1 MPSIE
6 EYRNTFPELKGLD
19 DVDVIRNVAKAYD
32 VPIEAVTAHMGY
44 EPKGGDFWR
53 QFKNSGTQ
61 TEQLLAG
68 AGAAAAATAESAF
81 GPGGFATAAKNAAL
95 EKYKSIGE
103 ELQINS
109 KASDSATTAYD
120 MARNGDPG
128 ALVDFL
134 QGAIGMG
141 LGQIGQSVLTAG
153 AGGLLGKA
161 ALKGTV
167 ERVAGG
173 MVEKETAAL
182 MEAHKKISKDV
193 AEKVAVSN
201 VANRIGQNLAITGQV
216 LQQEGGEIGGDL
228 TQKATDE
235 GRVLTGAE
243 VFRALAATVAAT
255 GPEALTD
262 RVVLDALFGKMP
274 WLKSLPEA
282 TTIGG
287 KVGRAAIAGGV
298 GAGIGGAQEVAQT
311 YTEELGKGNPID
323 EKAHRSAIDAGVMGA
338 IAGAMPG
345 AVGGYIHGP
354 DITLEKDQGAI
365 QENAGKSPNQVTV
378 EQVNQLR
385 DARLRQLDEE
395 ERGIEGGLYK
405 EADGSTTL
413 RVGKMGRQ
421 LTPQEMGERLF
432 LTRNPNP
439 AIVAKRFG
447 LILTPDSADTV
458 ASDIA
463 KTEIPSVSSGQKP
476 FDGVDEVASVA
487 GQVTAFEQAAKQT
500 PSVPIPEGIH
510 PEQRTPSTQI
520 ISPVD
525 EQLNQETG
533 IPPIQPAAIQQVD
546 NGLDVGAGMSDQPAQ
561 EQAQI
566 PVEKTAME
574 MAFEKAR
581 NKTNI
586 PEQAARVSPE
596 ETSTLALVD
605 QPISQ
610 IPDQPGQ
617 VALQKSEAQAQ
628 LPTQEAQQAVK
639 TSEIPGV
646 KSRQAL
652 EQDTG
657 KQATTVINLDGLK
670 AISDTYGQEAE
681 TKAIKA
687 LTESAKAA
695 GLDVYHVEGN
705 NFAVLSANA
714 IKAKRDVA
722 ALKAQAD
729 QVQVD
734 LGDHVMNGIPISH
747 GTARSLPDAIA
758 KSQQEQ
764 VKPNITQKPIP
775 SAREVMDK
783 ANEEPDTGVLP
794 KGLTDRRFLKES
806 YRSAVQSL
814 SNSLVPGGGI
824 AHIKDE
830 HDRIIGRTSSVN
842 PMWFQDFK
850 EVFPSVK
857 AVDKAVKKALE
868 GKTLGKSEAR
878 IITGLMNAYDSEIAD
893 SIQEYGNPNDYRVM
907 YEEERDAMG
916 DIGST
921 PGEFLIAKLYNKAL
935 DSGIPENEIVSVI
948 GSHRDDYAGAITA
961 LEGMIDEAKS
971 ETENQYQENTNAY
984 ARQDQGSGQ
993 EAAGVR
999 EQEAFA
1005 LTNEKDGATPQKAK
1019 PDKSEVEAENRRKA
1033 DSEAK
1038 DFRLSGSNRPADIA
1052 VAGGQQDLI
1061 GKDTETVKKT
1071 DQKEN
1076 SDSTGS
1082 QDLSFYYTDGKMGMT
1097 SNGTFTADKSRW
1109 VAFSRSEAMSFESR
1123 NIKPAYATRHG
1134 VFTGVNSGSRLK
1146 ATSNER
1152 KPNPVPNREGNS
1164 RPVSKKAT
1172 PVQGQFDLFSKPGES
1187 KRQAYA
1193 DLYHVIVKAKPVA
1206 TIRSAVDH
1214 ISSPEDVGHLMA
1226 SIRKDAQEAMYAVV
1240 TDKAGKILRVFRHT
1254 KGHKTSSSVS
1264 PLIIVSEAAS
1274 IEGANTIHL
1283 VHNHPSGNPSPS
1295 KDDERVTEAT
1305 ARSAEG
1311 TGMSVGYHV
1320 VIGKSA
1326 WQEVGT
1332 SSPTKFVP
1340 MQRKH
1345 SIQITERTFVKNDPS
1360 DETIGNK
1367 DNLAKAFRG
1376 IDSGIL
1382 LLNYQHQVAGVI
1394 MMSDA
1399 EMQAL
1404 KSGGGEG
1411 AKRILAAIDK
1421 SNASAIALKTD
1432 SMPSAK
1438 NIGSFVSAIRGSG
1451 ELRLLDWIDSK
1462 GASAAE
1468 SGNIDAL
1475 YNLGGVYT
1483 SKNTDQES
1491 IPDKIVVDGISR
1503 PTRNSNGQLIARDKE
1518 KLKAFWQWFG
1528 DSKVVDSD
1536 GRPLVMYHGTG
1547 ADFTAFSHDSAY
1559 SGEGASQT
1567 GSGFYFT
1574 DNPDSASRYAQ
1585 LAVSK
1590 GASGRVM
1597 PVYLSI
1603 KNPLFIDFST
1613 GEVMGADIK
1622 LSRKQVREMILG
1634 RPNIRN
1640 AEESPL
1646 MDFGDIAY
1654 DGFDKVLNQAINS
1667 YAGGSNIAALRNDF
1681 FGNDHEA
1688 WLKALS
1694 RATGHD
1700 GAYTTT
1706 MGGDTH
1712 WVAWQSEQIKSAI
1725 GNRGTYDSSNP
1736 SIVASRSGQ
1745 QRGATANSDKIVSA
1759 ISNKFGDKVLT
1770 KLGNRLVIPNTEA
1783 ELRAEMEKRGSKFTD
1798 MMFSDEASKVSRF
1811 QTHNVKG
1818 FYDPSTDT
1826 SYLLP
1831 WNMKE
1836 SEAPG
1841 VFLHEVGVHYGLEK
1855 MLGDKY
1861 PRVVG
1866 DTAKMVRMG
1875 SKSAMDAM
1883 RSVNAAEGLGF
1894 DPDSQDFRNQMADKI
1909 LSDKRIAQ
1917 EAIAYIAEKN
1927 ANHPFVKRIVSAIK
1941 EFLYRIGFTGKLD
1954 EGMLTTMAI
1963 RAARRGDASGI
1974 VVNGVDAMRSSRAP
1988 NWYSQMSRV
1997 LGNKLSAKG
2006 SVEQM
2011 KRVIEAFQR
2020 KGDFKAEE
2028 LEYSGIIPWLDEQE
2042 GSVTRDDII
2051 EQLALN
2057 AIYVRDVTLEDKR
2070 NNAIDDANG
2079 RSSGST
2085 KFGEHQLPGGTN
2097 YREVLLTLPIDS
2109 AGNDFRS
2116 PHFDQPNIVAHL
2128 RVNDRTDANGKRVLF
2143 VEEVQSDWH
2152 QEGRKKGYKDTATE
2166 SRIEAIGKE
2175 LQKLYR
2181 DPDYGARVPRSA
2193 EIASQARALENER
2206 DNLQY
2211 TSVPNAP
2218 FKNSWP
2224 MLAMKTA
2231 LRMAVEGGYDSIG
2244 WTDGET
2250 QALRYQDDN
2259 AETMMKRYK
2268 GMVKFYDEILP
2279 NTVNKFVKKWG
2290 GRVDKSSIT
2299 TGPTVDEIRDGENKG
2314 AKVNRKIHIVPIT
2327 DGMREEIP
2335 NGLPLFSSA
2344 SRETERETPAQSLVG
2359 DKFTIPP
2366 LTRFQKVIRKLQ
2378 DESVVFQAVQDAV
2391 EKQGGT
2397 ITEATNMSEA
2407 IKRYPGRLAA
2417 AMKDTTDNLVEPFMK
2432 RIHDAG
2438 TTMDEVALLAYAE
2451 FAPIRNAEIAKIN
2464 DRFPNNGEP
2473 GKSGSGM
2480 TDIEAAEIVKQAKE
2494 HPNSENLFALAEELR
2509 SIPERNLENRVAG
2522 GVMTQEQADEYT
2534 AKSPKYIP
2542 LKGFELADERGVTV
2556 GTGQGLST
2564 GSKLDFR
2571 ALGRSSRAGQIFENT
2586 IRDYEIGLQLVEKAN
2601 VARTIRE
2608 FVKANPDKKLW
2619 DVDNAPEKPY
2629 LHKGGVVYQ
2638 VWSGDRVIV
2647 ELASQKDAKA
2657 IVDGLKA
2664 TDPDA
2669 RLEEVRPSPNVH
2681 MRETQFDPTEE
2692 IRFIEDGKPVRIQL
2706 FNEDMARSY
2715 NRLWHSG
2722 VPGGLTILNNYNSW
2736 LRQFY
2741 TQKNPAWFVMNALK
2755 DVQSVIPYVTGEA
2768 GVKVAMKVPG
2778 NLRGAFKAAWA
2789 MHHGLKAEGGWDE
2802 TIKQF
2807 MNSGGYTGFSYVGDI
2822 EAQTL
2827 RLNGAIA
2834 RYTPWDEAA
2843 KKFKTEG
2850 IKKGVAAV
2858 GAKVLNT
2865 RFFSWIESM
2874 NSTFENMT
2882 RLAVF
2887 KAGMDGGMTANEA
2900 GKLAKN
2906 ASTNFNTR
2914 GEWGPNINAVWLFA
2928 NAGIQGTRNVGHA
2941 LLFSKHREQVWALMG
2956 GLAAL
2961 GVMAG
2966 MMSDDDDD
2974 LLDDQLRSRYLAMKF
2989 GDSQVSIPMPYGFGF
3004 FAGFGQLVAQ
3014 VIKHPEKQEQ
3024 LAVKMASL
3032 AADHF
3037 SPFGN
3042 PLTDKLDM
3050 KNIVNIAP
3058 TLPKPFLNVAANVSP
3073 FGGSPLYPDSPFDT
3087 TRPDSEKM
3095 WTATRGSGYDVVAEW
3110 LNTLTG
3116 GDKVREGAVSV
3127 SPETL
3132 KLSVSTMFGG
3142 AGKLM
3147 SDMLSI
3153 PFDAANETLSAKKMP
3168 IIKNFYREIDKDAYL
3183 QRFYEEAKDAQ
3194 DAYTTFRNYQKQG
3207 MVDDATA
3214 YRNEEAA
3221 YVSMGRLVTTY
3232 RKQIKR
3238 LKDMEAHINNS
3249 DASATEKNIGLA
3261 KTNKAI
3267 IETTSTFN
3275 DRLKSMN

>member
-19 DVDVIRNVAKAYD
+19 DVDVIRKVAKAYD
-32 VPIEAVTAHMGY
+32 VPIEAVTTHMGY

-81 GPGGFATAAKNAAL
+81 GPGGLATAAKNAAL

-173 MVEKETAAL
+173 MVAKETAAL
-182 MEAHKKISKDV
+182 MEAGEVSKDV
-193 AEKVAVSN
+193 AEKIAVSN
-201 VANRIGQNLAITGQV
+201 VANRVGQNLAITGQV

-243 VFRALAATVAAT
+243 VFRALAATAAAA

-262 RVVLDALFGKMP
+262 RAVLDALSGKLP

-287 KVGRAAIAGGV
+287 KVGRAAISGSV

-323 EKAHRSAIDAGVMGA
+323 EKAHRSAIDAGVMGI
-338 IAGAMPG
+338 IAEAMPG

-354 DITLEKDQGAI
+354 DITREKDQSAT
-365 QENAGKSPNQVTV
+365 QENAEKSPNQVTV

-395 ERGIEGGLYK
+395 ERGVEGGLYRK
-405 EADGSTTL
+405 ADGSTEL

-476 FDGVDEVASVA
+476 FDGVDEIASVA

-510 PEQRTPSTQI
+510 PEQRTPSSQTI
-520 ISPVD
+520 YPVD
-525 EQLNQETG
+525 EQLSQETG
-533 IPPIQPAAIQQVD
+533 IPPIQPAAIQQAD
-546 NGLDVGAGMSDQPAQ
+546 NGLDVGADISDQPAQ

-574 MAFEKAR
+574 IAFEKAR

-747 GTARSLPDAIA
+747 GTARSLPEAVA

-764 VKPNITQKPIP
+764 ITPNITQKPIP

-868 GKTLGKSEAR
+868 GKTLGKSQAR

-893 SIQEYGNPNDYRVM
+893 NIQEYGNPNDYRVM

-993 EAAGVR
+993 EAAWVR

-1005 LTNEKDGATPQKAK
+1005 LTNEKDGEEAKKDK
-1019 PDKSEVEAENRRKA
+1019 PDKSAEERRKA
-1033 DSEAK
+1033 DLERPH
-1038 DFRLSGSNRPADIA
+1038 FGLSGGIMPDNATAKQNDIFSN
-1052 VAGGQQDLI
+1052 QE
-1061 GKDTETVKKT
+1061 GK
-1071 DQKEN
+1071 
-1076 SDSTGS
+1076 
-1082 QDLSFYYTDGKMGMT
+1082 Y
-1097 SNGTFTADKSRW
+1097 
-1109 VAFSRSEAMSFESR
+1109 
-1123 NIKPAYATRHG
+1123 
-1134 VFTGVNSGSRLK
+1134 
-1146 ATSNER
+1146 ER
-1152 KPNPVPNREGNS
+1152 KPNSVPSRESNS
-1164 RPVSKKAT
+1164 RPISKKAT
-1172 PVQGQFDLFSKPGES
+1172 PVQGQFDLFAKPGES

-1214 ISSPEDVGHLMA
+1214 ISSPEDLGHLMA

-1240 TDKAGKILRVFRHT
+1240 TDNVGKILRVFRHT

-1320 VIGKSA
+1320 VIGRSS

-1332 SSPTKFVP
+1332 SSQTKFVP
-1340 MQRKH
+1340 IPRKH

-1360 DETIGNK
+1360 GETIVSK
-1367 DNLAKAFRG
+1367 DNLVKAFNG

-1483 SKNTDQES
+1483 S
-1491 IPDKIVVDGISR
+1491 
-1503 PTRNSNGQLIARDKE
+1503 
-1518 KLKAFWQWFG
+1518 
-1528 DSKVVDSD
+1528 
-1536 GRPLVMYHGTG
+1536 
-1547 ADFTAFSHDSAY
+1547 
-1559 SGEGASQT
+1559 
-1567 GSGFYFT
+1567 
-1574 DNPDSASRYAQ
+1574 
-1585 LAVSK
+1585 
-1590 GASGRVM
+1590 
-1597 PVYLSI
+1597 
-1603 KNPLFIDFST
+1603 
-1613 GEVMGADIK
+1613 
-1622 LSRKQVREMILG
+1622 
-1634 RPNIRN
+1634 
-1640 AEESPL
+1640 
-1646 MDFGDIAY
+1646 
-1654 DGFDKVLNQAINS
+1654 
-1667 YAGGSNIAALRNDF
+1667 
-1681 FGNDHEA
+1681 
-1688 WLKALS
+1688 
-1694 RATGHD
+1694 
-1700 GAYTTT
+1700 
-1706 MGGDTH
+1706 
-1712 WVAWQSEQIKSAI
+1712 QSEK
-1725 GNRGTYDSSNP
+1725 
-1736 SIVASRSGQ
+1736 
-1745 QRGATANSDKIVSA
+1745 QRGPTANSDKISSA
-1759 ISNKFGDKVLT
+1759 ISRTFGNKVLT
-1770 KLGNRLVIPNTEA
+1770 KLGNRLVIPSTEA
-1783 ELRAEMEKRGSKFTD
+1783 ELRAEMKKRGSKFTD

-1826 SYLLP
+1826 SYMLP

-1861 PRVVG
+1861 SRVVG

-1894 DPDSQDFRNQMADKI
+1894 DPESKDFRNQMADKI

-1927 ANHPFVKRIVSAIK
+1927 ANLPLVKRIVSAIK

-1997 LGNKLSAKG
+1997 LGNKLPAKG

-2028 LEYSGIIPWLDEQE
+2028 LEYSGIIPWLDSQE
-2042 GSVTRDDII
+2042 GVVTRDDII

-2057 AIYVRDVTLEDKR
+2057 AVQVRDVTLGRGHGYDYSTASEWQG
-2070 NNAIDDANG
+2070 AIDRAEKSGNFDEAERIQRAWEG
-2079 RSSGST
+2079 LDETTGST
-2085 KFGEHQLPGGTN
+2085 DGQPKFAEYQLPGGTN
-2097 YREVLLTLPIDS
+2097 YREVLLTLPNTKADRLDARRKEIEAIGAS
-2109 AGNDFRS
+2109 ATSEQKQEWASIMNQLRPNTNDVEGASRFGGMPDFRS

-2128 RVNDRTDANGKRVLF
+2128 RVNDRTDANGGRMLF
-2143 VEEVQSDWH
+2143 VEEVQSDWA
-2152 QEGRKKGYKDTATE
+2152 QSIRKKKNIIADVSGID
-2166 SRIEAIGKE
+2166 AI
-2175 LQKLYR
+2175 
-2181 DPDYGARVPRSA
+2181 PD
-2193 EIASQARALENER
+2193 
-2206 DNLQY
+2206 
-2211 TSVPNAP
+2211 AP
-2218 FKNSWP
+2218 FKSTEAWSL
-2224 MLAMKTA
+2224 LAMKAA
-2231 LRMAVEGGYDSIG
+2231 LRKAVEGGYDSIG

-2344 SRETERETPAQSLVG
+2344 SHETERETPAQSLVG

-2378 DESVVFQAVQDAV
+2378 DESVVFKAVQDAV

-2464 DRFPNNGEP
+2464 NRFPNNGEP

-2494 HPNSENLFALAEELR
+2494 HPNSKNLFALAEELR

-2522 GVMTQEQADEYT
+2522 GVMTQEQADEYA

-2706 FNEDMARSY
+2706 FNEDMTRSY

-2722 VPGGLTILNNYNSW
+2722 VSDGLTILNNYNSW

-2827 RLNGAIA
+2827 RLNAAIA
-2834 RYTPWDEAA
+2834 RHTPWDEAA

-2865 RFFSWIESM
+2865 RFFSWIEAM

-3014 VIKHPEKQEQ
+3014 AIKHPEKQEQ

-3058 TLPKPFLNVAANVSP
+3058 TFPKPFLNVAANVSP
-3073 FGGSPLYPDSPFDT
+3073 FGGAPLYPDSPFDT

-3116 GDKVREGAVSV
+3116 GDKVMEGAVSV

-3168 IIKNFYREIDKDAYL
+3168 IVKNFYREIDKDAYL

-3238 LKDMEAHINNS
+3238 LKDMETHINNS
-3249 DASATEKNIGLA
+3249 DAPVTEKNIGLA

-3267 IETTSTFN
+3267 IETTSAFN
-3275 DRLKSMN
+3275 DRLKSFN